1 MTSASKGN
9 LHEREAVAEY
19 HSMGYTVFKPTRCS
33 RYADKDIF
41 NMFDFCAV
49 KGSEVHFVQVKT
61 GTTRGFLKI
70 LEAWRLTHP
79 VPGVS
84 WLLWV
89 RLDLRKHSEKWK
101 KY

>member
-1 MTSASKGN
+1 MSANSKGA

-19 HSMGYTVFKPTRCS
+19 ESMGYTVFKPVRCS

-49 KGSEVHFVQVKT
+49 RGSEVHYIQIKT
-61 GTTRGFLKI
+61 GSTQGFLKK
-70 LEAWRLTHP
+70 LKAWREDHP
-79 VPGVS
+79 VSRVK

-89 RLDLRKHSEKWK
+89 RMDLRKNDAKWK